1 VEAPAGPA
9 SSREVAIEDFPA
21 LDADDLEF
29 ARMFVELGR
38 PQGRPRKLK
47 FVRGD
52 G

>member
-1 VEAPAGPA
+1 VKKGEPA
-9 SSREVAIEDFPA
+9 RDLLEDFPA

-38 PQGRPRKLK
+38 PPGRPRKLK

-52 G
+52 E